1 MRTTDLFPD
10 VPQAFGYDDFT
21 FRLRMGQQVN
31 GVPKSLDAFRV
42 TTGDPLLA
50 ADIAETYGGTPR
62 EWQTKTEET
71 IEDLPEQVTNLPPT
85 VPGKKVM

>member
-1 MRTTDLFPD
+1 
-10 VPQAFGYDDFT
+10 
-21 FRLRMGQQVN
+21 MGQQEN

-71 IEDLPEQVTNLPPT
+71 IEVLTDAKRLEIIICSLDSEYC
-85 VPGKKVM
+85 